1 MRRYDNGRYSM
12 WLGNPMV
19 SETEKPF
26 PVLPVPDYEVLAS
39 NTARLME
46 ELGHATAASMKP
58 IEEGRAKPGVS
69 DEVSDFVKTIG
80 QVVEHIASDPQ
91 RLIMAQTTLTKGFLD
106 LWANNLRR
114 VQGETVAPVAEPD
127 SGDKRFRDP
136 EWTENPVFDFVKQA
150 YLITTRWADGLVQQA
165 DDMDEHTKHKA
176 KFYVRQLSSALSPT
190 NFVATNPEL
199 LRTTLA
205 QNGDNLVRGMQM
217 MVEDIKAGEG
227 TLKLRQT
234 EPGDFKVGVNLAT
247 TPGKVVLRNDLI
259 ELIQYAPSTETVYKR
274 PLFIVPPW
282 INKFYILD
290 LNPDKSFIRWAVAQ
304 GLTVFVVSW
313 VNPDARQAEKSFE
326 DYMHEGIFA
335 ALDAIEKATG
345 ERDVTAMGYCV
356 GGTLLSVALSYMAA
370 VGDKRISS
378 TTFLT
383 TQVDFKNAGDLKVF
397 VDEEQIQNLEEKMD
411 VRGYL
416 EGNSMASAFNMLRP
430 NDLIWPY
437 VVNVYLK
444 GEHPFP
450 FDLLYWNSDSTR
462 MPKANHSFYL
472 RNCYLDNKLSAGQ
485 ITMGNVRLDLSRVT
499 MPIYNFAAR
508 EDHIAPAKS
517 VFVGS
522 QYFGSNVTF
531 VMGGSGHIAGV
542 INPASKPKYQFWT
555 GGPPKGEFEDWVS
568 KAKETPGSWWP
579 NWLQWVTEQAPEKV
593 KARKP
598 GGRFKTLG
606 DAPGTFVSVR
616 S

>member
-1 MRRYDNGRYSM
+1 
-12 WLGNPMV
+12 MV

-136 EWTENPVFDFVKQA
+136 EWTENPVFDFVIQA

-606 DAPGTFVSVR
+606 DAPGTFVLVR

>member
-1 MRRYDNGRYSM
+1 MA
-12 WLGNPMV
+12 
-19 SETEKPF
+19 TKIEKP
-26 PVLPVPDYEVLAS
+26 VAGLPIPNYEALAS

-46 ELGHATAASMKP
+46 ELGHATAASLKP
-58 IEEGRAKPGVS
+58 IEEGRAKAGVS
-69 DEVSDFVKTIG
+69 DEVSDVMKTLG
-80 QVVEHIASDPQ
+80 QVVENIASDPQ
-91 RLIMAQTTLTKGFLD
+91 RLVMAQTALTKGFLD

-114 VQGETVAPVAEPD
+114 VQGETVAPIAEPD
-127 SGDKRFRDP
+127 ATDKRFRDP

-150 YLITTRWADGLVQQA
+150 YLITTRWADDLVQQA
-165 DDMDEHTKHKA
+165 DHVDEHTKHKA
-176 KFYVRQLSSALSPT
+176 QFYVRQLASALSPT

-199 LRTTLA
+199 LRTTLE
-205 QNGDNLVRGMQM
+205 QNGENLVRGMHM
-217 MVEDIKAGEG
+217 MVEDIKAGKG

-247 TPGKVVLRNDLI
+247 TPGKVVFRNDLI
-259 ELIQYAPSTETVYKR
+259 ELLQYTPTTETVYKR
-274 PLFIVPPW
+274 PLLIVPPW

-290 LNPDKSFIRWAVAQ
+290 LNPEKSFIRWAVSQ
-304 GLTVFVVSW
+304 GLTVFVISW
-313 VNPDARQAEKSFE
+313 VNPDAKQAEKSFE
-326 DYMHEGIFA
+326 DYMREGIFA
-335 ALDAIEKATG
+335 ALDAIEKSTG
-345 ERDVTAMGYCV
+345 EKNVTAMGYCV
-356 GGTLLSVALSYMAA
+356 GGTLLSVALAYMAA

-378 TTFLT
+378 STLLT

-397 VDEEQIQNLEEKMD
+397 VDEEQVKQIEEKMD

-416 EGNSMASAFNMLRP
+416 EGTSMASAFNMLRP

-462 MPKANHSFYL
+462 MPAANHSFYL

-485 ITMGNVRLDLSRVT
+485 ITMGNVRLDLKRVT
-499 MPIYNFAAR
+499 MPIYNLAAK

-522 QYFGSNVTF
+522 KYFGDNVTY

-542 INPASKPKYQFWT
+542 INPANKPKYQFWT
-555 GGPPKGEFEDWVS
+555 GGPPKGEFEDWVA

-579 NWLQWVTEQAPEKV
+579 HWLQWIIDQAPEKV

-598 GGRFKTLG
+598 GGRYKTLC
-606 DAPGTFVSVR
+606 DAPGTFVLER
-616 S
+616 A

>member
-1 MRRYDNGRYSM
+1 MASD
-12 WLGNPMV
+12 V
-19 SETEKPF
+19 EKTGS
-26 PVLPVPDYEVLAS
+26 VMPVPNYEALAN

-46 ELGHATAASMKP
+46 ELGHATAASLKP
-58 IEEGRAKPGVS
+58 VEEGRAKAGLS
-69 DEVSDFVKTIG
+69 DEVSDVVKTLG
-80 QVVEHIASDPQ
+80 QVVENIAADPQ
-91 RLIMAQTTLTKGFLD
+91 RLVMAQTALTKGFLD

-114 VQGETVAPVAEPD
+114 IQGEVVAPVAEPD
-127 SGDKRFRDP
+127 AGDKRFRDP

-150 YLITTRWADGLVQQA
+150 YLLTTRWADDLVQKA
-165 DDMDEHTKHKA
+165 EDIDDHTKHKA
-176 KFYVRQLSSALSPT
+176 QFYVRQLSSALSPT

-199 LRTTLA
+199 LRTTLE
-205 QNGDNLVRGMQM
+205 QNGENLVRGMQM
-217 MVEDIKAGEG
+217 MVEDIKAGKG
-227 TLKLRQT
+227 TLKLRQSET
-234 EPGDFKVGVNLAT
+234 GDFKVGINLAT
-247 TPGKVVLRNDLI
+247 TPGKVVFRNDLM
-259 ELIQYAPSTETVYKR
+259 ELLQYSPSTETVYKR
-274 PLFIVPPW
+274 PLLIVPPW

-290 LNPDKSFIRWAVAQ
+290 LNPEKSFIRWAVSQ

-313 VNPDARQAEKSFE
+313 VNPDEEQAKKSFE
-326 DYMHEGIFA
+326 DYMREGIFE
-335 ALDAIEKATG
+335 ALDRIEKITG
-345 ERDVTAMGYCV
+345 EKHVTAMGYCV
-356 GGTLLSVALSYMAA
+356 GGTLLSVALAYMAS
-370 VGDKRISS
+370 VGDKRIASA
-378 TTFLT
+378 TLLT

-397 VDEEQIQNLEEKMD
+397 VDEEQVKQIEQKMD

-416 EGNSMASAFNMLRP
+416 EGTSMASAFNMLRP

-450 FDLLYWNSDSTR
+450 FDLLFWNSDSTR
-462 MPKANHSFYL
+462 MPAANHSFYL

-485 ITMGNVRLDLSRVT
+485 ITLGNVRLDLSRVT
-499 MPIYNFAAR
+499 IPIYNLAAK

-522 QYFGSNVTF
+522 KYFGNNVTY

-542 INPASKPKYQFWT
+542 INPANKPKYQYWT
-555 GGPPKGEFEDWVS
+555 GGPPVGSFDDWVK
-568 KAKETPGSWWP
+568 KATETPGSWWP
-579 NWLQWVTEQAPEKV
+579 HWLQWIADQAPDKV

-606 DAPGTFVSVR
+606 DAPGTYVLER

>member
-1 MRRYDNGRYSM
+1 MADDNK
-12 WLGNPMV
+12 
-19 SETEKPF
+19 KP
-26 PVLPVPDYEVLAS
+26 VADYLTAGIPVPNYEALAS

-46 ELGHATAASMKP
+46 ELGHATAASLKP
-58 IEEGRAKPGVS
+58 VEEGRAKPGVS
-69 DEVSDFVKTIG
+69 EEVSDVVKTLG
-80 QVVEHIASDPQ
+80 QVVETIAADPQ

-106 LWANNLRR
+106 LWTNNLKRIN
-114 VQGETVAPVAEPD
+114 GEIVAPIAEPD
-127 SGDKRFRDP
+127 ASDKRFRDP

-150 YLITTRWADGLVQQA
+150 YLITTRWADDLVQQA
-165 DDMDEHTKHKA
+165 DDIDEHTKHKA
-176 KFYVRQLSSALSPT
+176 QFYVRQLSSALSPT

-199 LRTTLA
+199 LRTTLE

-217 MVEDIKAGEG
+217 MVEDIKAGKG

-247 TPGKVVLRNDLI
+247 TPGKVVFRNDLM
-259 ELIQYAPSTETVYKR
+259 ELLQYSPSTETVYKR
-274 PLFIVPPW
+274 PLLIVPPW

-290 LNPDKSFIRWAVAQ
+290 LNPEKSFIRWAVSQ

-313 VNPDARQAEKSFE
+313 VNPDEEQAKKSFE
-326 DYMHEGIFA
+326 DYMREGIFA
-335 ALDAIEKATG
+335 ALDRIEKITG
-345 ERDVTAMGYCV
+345 EKEVTAMGYCV

-378 TTFLT
+378 ATLLT
-383 TQVDFKNAGDLKVF
+383 TQVDFENAGDLKVF
-397 VDEEQIQNLEEKMD
+397 VDEEQIKQIEEKMD

-416 EGNSMASAFNMLRP
+416 EGTSMASAFNMLRP

-450 FDLLYWNSDSTR
+450 FDLLFWNSDSTR
-462 MPKANHSFYL
+462 MPAANHSFYL

-499 MPIYNFAAR
+499 MPIYNLAAK

-522 QYFGSNVTF
+522 KYFGNNVTY

-542 INPASKPKYQFWT
+542 INPANKPKYQFWT
-555 GGPPKGEFEDWVS
+555 GGPPVGQFEDWVA

-579 NWLQWVTEQAPEKV
+579 HWLEWIAAQAPEMV

-598 GGRFKTLG
+598 GGTLKTLG
-606 DAPGTFVSVR
+606 DAPGTFVLER

>member
-1 MRRYDNGRYSM
+1 MA
-12 WLGNPMV
+12 
-19 SETEKPF
+19 TKIEKP
-26 PVLPVPDYEVLAS
+26 VAGLPIPNYEALAS

-46 ELGHATAASMKP
+46 ELGHATAASLKP
-58 IEEGRAKPGVS
+58 IEEGRAKAGVS
-69 DEVSDFVKTIG
+69 DEVSDVMKTLG
-80 QVVEHIASDPQ
+80 QVVENIASDPQ
-91 RLIMAQTTLTKGFLD
+91 RLVMAQTALTKGFLD

-114 VQGETVAPVAEPD
+114 TQGETVTPIAEPD
-127 SGDKRFRDP
+127 ATDKRFRDP

-150 YLITTRWADGLVQQA
+150 YLITTRWADDLVQQA
-165 DDMDEHTKHKA
+165 DHVDEHTKHKA
-176 KFYVRQLSSALSPT
+176 QFYVRQLASALSPT

-199 LRTTLA
+199 LRTTLE
-205 QNGDNLVRGMQM
+205 QNGENLVRGMHM
-217 MVEDIKAGEG
+217 MVEDIKAGKG

-247 TPGKVVLRNDLI
+247 TPGKVVFRNDLI
-259 ELIQYAPSTETVYKR
+259 ELIQYAPTTETVYKR
-274 PLFIVPPW
+274 PLLIVPPW

-290 LNPDKSFIRWAVAQ
+290 LNPEKSFIRWAVAQ

-313 VNPDARQAEKSFE
+313 VNPDAKQAEKSFE

-335 ALDAIEKATG
+335 ALAAIEKATG
-345 ERDVTAMGYCV
+345 EKNVTAMGYCV
-356 GGTLLSVALSYMAA
+356 GGTLLSVAMAYMAA

-378 TTFLT
+378 TTLLT

-397 VDEEQIQNLEEKMD
+397 VDEEQVKQIEEKMD

-416 EGNSMASAFNMLRP
+416 EGTSMASAFNMLRP

-462 MPKANHSFYL
+462 MPAANHSFYL

-485 ITMGNVRLDLSRVT
+485 ITMGNVRLDLKRVT
-499 MPIYNFAAR
+499 MPIYNLAAK

-522 QYFGSNVTF
+522 KYFGNNVTY

-542 INPASKPKYQFWT
+542 INPANKPKYQFWT
-555 GGPPKGEFEDWVS
+555 GGPPKGEFEDWVA

-579 NWLQWVTEQAPEKV
+579 HWLQWIVDQAPEKV

-598 GGRFKTLG
+598 GGRYKTLC
-606 DAPGTFVSVR
+606 DAPGTFVLER
-616 S
+616 A

>member
-1 MRRYDNGRYSM
+1 MA
-12 WLGNPMV
+12 
-19 SETEKPF
+19 TKIEKP
-26 PVLPVPDYEVLAS
+26 VAGLPVPNYEELAS

-46 ELGHATAASMKP
+46 EMGHATAASLKP
-58 IEEGRAKPGVS
+58 IEEGRAKAGVS
-69 DEVSDFVKTIG
+69 DEVSDMIKTLG
-80 QVVEHIASDPQ
+80 QVAENIASDPQ
-91 RLIMAQTTLTKGFLD
+91 RLVIAQTTLTKGFLD

-114 VQGETVAPVAEPD
+114 AQGETVAPIAEPD
-127 SGDKRFRDP
+127 ATDKRFRDP

-150 YLITTRWADGLVQQA
+150 YLITTRWADDLVQKA
-165 DDMDEHTKHKA
+165 DHVDEHTKHKA
-176 KFYVRQLSSALSPT
+176 QFYVRQLSSALSPT

-199 LRTTLA
+199 LRTTLD
-205 QNGDNLVRGMQM
+205 QNGENLVRGMQM
-217 MVEDIKAGEG
+217 MVEDIKAGNG

-247 TPGKVVLRNDLI
+247 TPGKVVFRNDLI
-259 ELIQYAPSTETVYKR
+259 ELIQYSPTTETVYKR
-274 PLFIVPPW
+274 PLLIFPPW

-290 LNPDKSFIRWAVAQ
+290 LNPDKSFVRWAVAQ

-313 VNPDARQAEKSFE
+313 VNPDAKQAEKSFE
-326 DYMHEGIFA
+326 DYMREGVFA
-335 ALDAIEKATG
+335 ALDAVEKATG
-345 ERDVTAMGYCV
+345 ERDIAAMGYCV
-356 GGTLLSVALSYMAA
+356 GGTLLSVALAYMAA

-397 VDEEQIQNLEEKMD
+397 VDEEQVKQLEEKMD

-462 MPKANHSFYL
+462 MPAANHSFYL

-485 ITMGNVRLDLSRVT
+485 ITMSNVRLDLKRVT

-517 VFVGS
+517 VFAGS
-522 QYFGSNVTF
+522 KYFGDNVTY

-542 INPASKPKYQFWT
+542 INPANKPKYQYWT
-555 GGPPKGEFEDWVS
+555 GGPPKGEFEDWVA

-579 NWLQWVTEQAPEKV
+579 HWLQWLVEQAPEKV

-598 GGRFKTLG
+598 GGKYKTLC
-606 DAPGTFVSVR
+606 DAPGTFVLVR
-616 S
+616 D

>member
-1 MRRYDNGRYSM
+1 MADDNK
-12 WLGNPMV
+12 
-19 SETEKPF
+19 KP
-26 PVLPVPDYEVLAS
+26 VADYLTAGIPVPNYEALAS

-46 ELGHATAASMKP
+46 ELGHATAASLKP
-58 IEEGRAKPGVS
+58 VEEGRAKPGVS
-69 DEVSDFVKTIG
+69 EEVSDVVKTLG
-80 QVVEHIASDPQ
+80 QVVETIAADPQ

-106 LWANNLRR
+106 LWTNNLKRIN
-114 VQGETVAPVAEPD
+114 GEIVAPIAEPD
-127 SGDKRFRDP
+127 ASDKRFRDP

-150 YLITTRWADGLVQQA
+150 YLITTRWADDLVQQA
-165 DDMDEHTKHKA
+165 DDIDEHTKHKA
-176 KFYVRQLSSALSPT
+176 QFYVRQLSSALSPT

-199 LRTTLA
+199 LRTTLE

-217 MVEDIKAGEG
+217 MVEDIKAGKG

-247 TPGKVVLRNDLI
+247 TPGKVVFRNDLM
-259 ELIQYAPSTETVYKR
+259 ELLQYSPSTETVYKR
-274 PLFIVPPW
+274 PLLIVPPW

-290 LNPDKSFIRWAVAQ
+290 LNPEKSFIRWAVSQ

-313 VNPDARQAEKSFE
+313 VNPDEEQAKKSFE
-326 DYMHEGIFA
+326 DYMREGIFA
-335 ALDAIEKATG
+335 ALDRIEKITG
-345 ERDVTAMGYCV
+345 EKEVTAMGYCV

-378 TTFLT
+378 ATLLT
-383 TQVDFKNAGDLKVF
+383 TQVDFENAGDLKVF
-397 VDEEQIQNLEEKMD
+397 VDEEQIKQIEEKMD

-416 EGNSMASAFNMLRP
+416 EGTSMASAFNMLRP

-450 FDLLYWNSDSTR
+450 FDLLFWNSDSTR
-462 MPKANHSFYL
+462 MPAANHSFYL

-499 MPIYNFAAR
+499 MPIYNLAAK

-522 QYFGSNVTF
+522 KYFGNNVTY

-542 INPASKPKYQFWT
+542 INPANKPKYQFWT
-555 GGPPKGEFEDWVS
+555 GGPPVGQFEDWVA

-579 NWLQWVTEQAPEKV
+579 HWLEWIAAQAPEKV

-598 GGRFKTLG
+598 GGTLKTLG
-606 DAPGTFVSVR
+606 DAPGTFVLER

>member
-1 MRRYDNGRYSM
+1 
-12 WLGNPMV
+12 
-19 SETEKPF
+19 
-26 PVLPVPDYEVLAS
+26 VPNYEALAS

-46 ELGHATAASMKP
+46 ELGHATAASLKP
-58 IEEGRAKPGVS
+58 VEEGRAKPGVS
-69 DEVSDFVKTIG
+69 EEVSDVVKTLG
-80 QVVEHIASDPQ
+80 QVVETIAADPQ
-91 RLIMAQTTLTKGFLD
+91 RLIMAQTSLTKGFLD
-106 LWANNLRR
+106 LWTNNLKRIN
-114 VQGETVAPVAEPD
+114 GEAVAPVAEPD
-127 SGDKRFRDP
+127 ASDKRFRDP

-150 YLITTRWADGLVQQA
+150 YLITTRWADDLVRQA
-165 DDMDEHTKHKA
+165 DDIDEHTKHKA
-176 KFYVRQLSSALSPT
+176 QFYVRQLSSALSPT

-199 LRTTLA
+199 LRTTLE

-217 MVEDIKAGEG
+217 MVEDIKAGKG

-247 TPGKVVLRNDLI
+247 TPGKVVFRNDLI
-259 ELIQYAPSTETVYKR
+259 ELLQYSPSTETVYKR
-274 PLFIVPPW
+274 PLLIVPPW

-290 LNPDKSFIRWAVAQ
+290 LNPEKSFIRWAVSQ

-313 VNPDARQAEKSFE
+313 VNPDEEQAKKSFE
-326 DYMHEGIFA
+326 DYMREGIFA
-335 ALDAIEKATG
+335 ALDRIEKITG
-345 ERDVTAMGYCV
+345 EKEVTAMGYCV

-378 TTFLT
+378 ATLLT
-383 TQVDFKNAGDLKVF
+383 TQVDFENAGDLKVF
-397 VDEEQIQNLEEKMD
+397 VDEEQVKQIEEKMD

-416 EGNSMASAFNMLRP
+416 EGTSMASAFNMLRP

-450 FDLLYWNSDSTR
+450 FDLLFWNSDSTR
-462 MPKANHSFYL
+462 MPAANHSFYL

-485 ITMGNVRLDLSRVT
+485 ITIGNVRLDLSRVT
-499 MPIYNFAAR
+499 MPIYNLAAK

-522 QYFGSNVTF
+522 QYFGNNVTY

-542 INPASKPKYQFWT
+542 INPANKPKYQFWT
-555 GGPPKGEFEDWVS
+555 GGPPVGQFEDWVA

-579 NWLQWVTEQAPEKV
+579 HWLEWIVAQAPEKV

-598 GGRFKTLG
+598 GGKLKTLG
-606 DAPGTFVSVR
+606 DAPGTFVLER

>member
-1 MRRYDNGRYSM
+1 MAVDQKKSVTDQLTAGI
-12 WLGNPMV
+12 
-19 SETEKPF
+19 
-26 PVLPVPDYEVLAS
+26 PVPNYELLAS

-46 ELGHATAASMKP
+46 ELGHATAASLKP
-58 IEEGRAKPGVS
+58 VEEGRAKPGVS
-69 DEVSDFVKTIG
+69 EEVSDVVKTLG
-80 QVVEHIASDPQ
+80 QVVETIAADPQ
-91 RLIMAQTTLTKGFLD
+91 RLIMAQTSLTKGFLD
-106 LWANNLRR
+106 LWTNNLKR
-114 VQGETVAPVAEPD
+114 VSGEVVEPIAEPD
-127 SGDKRFRDP
+127 AGDKRFRDP

-150 YLITTRWADGLVQQA
+150 YLITTRWADNLVQQA
-165 DDMDEHTKHKA
+165 DDIDEHTKHKA
-176 KFYVRQLSSALSPT
+176 QFYVKQLSSALSPT

-217 MVEDIKAGEG
+217 MVEDIKAGKG
-227 TLKLRQT
+227 TLKLRQS
-234 EPGDFKVGVNLAT
+234 EAGDFKVGVNLAT
-247 TPGKVVLRNDLI
+247 TPGKVVFRNDLM
-259 ELIQYAPSTETVYKR
+259 ELLQYSPTTETVYKR
-274 PLFIVPPW
+274 PLLIVPPW

-290 LNPDKSFIRWAVAQ
+290 LNPEKSFIRWAVSQ
-304 GLTVFVVSW
+304 GLTVFVISW
-313 VNPDARQAEKSFE
+313 VNPDEEQAKKSFE
-326 DYMHEGIFA
+326 DYMREGIFV
-335 ALDAIEKATG
+335 ALDRIEKITG
-345 ERDVTAMGYCV
+345 EKHVTAMGYCV

-370 VGDKRISS
+370 LGDKRISS
-378 TTFLT
+378 ATLLT
-383 TQVDFKNAGDLKVF
+383 TQVDFENAGDLKVF
-397 VDEEQIQNLEEKMD
+397 VDEEQIKLLEEQMD

-416 EGNSMASAFNMLRP
+416 EGTSMASAFNMLRP

-450 FDLLYWNSDSTR
+450 FDLLFWNSDSTR
-462 MPKANHSFYL
+462 MPAANHSFYL

-499 MPIYNFAAR
+499 IPIYNLAAK

-522 QYFGSNVTF
+522 KYFGNNVTY

-542 INPASKPKYQFWT
+542 INPADRPKYQFWT
-555 GGPPKGEFEDWVS
+555 GGPPVGAFEEWVAN
-568 KAKETPGSWWP
+568 AKETPGSWWP
-579 NWLQWVTEQAPEKV
+579 HWLDWIVQQAPEKV

-606 DAPGTFVSVR
+606 DAPGEYVKER
-616 S
+616 A

>member
-1 MRRYDNGRYSM
+1 MA
-12 WLGNPMV
+12 
-19 SETEKPF
+19 SENEKSGS
-26 PVLPVPDYEVLAS
+26 VMPVPNYEALAN

-46 ELGHATAASMKP
+46 ELGHATAASLKP
-58 IEEGRAKPGVS
+58 VEEGRAKAGLS
-69 DEVSDFVKTIG
+69 DEVSDVVKTLG
-80 QVVEHIASDPQ
+80 QVVENIAADPQ
-91 RLIMAQTTLTKGFLD
+91 RLVMAQTALTKGFLD

-114 VQGETVAPVAEPD
+114 VQGEVVAPVAEPD
-127 SGDKRFRDP
+127 AGDKRFRDP

-150 YLITTRWADGLVQQA
+150 YLLTTRWADDLVQKA
-165 DDMDEHTKHKA
+165 EDIDDHTKHKA
-176 KFYVRQLSSALSPT
+176 QFYVRQLSSALSPT

-199 LRTTLA
+199 LRTTLE
-205 QNGDNLVRGMQM
+205 QNGENLVRGMQM
-217 MVEDIKAGEG
+217 MVEDIKAGKG
-227 TLKLRQT
+227 TLKLRQS
-234 EPGDFKVGVNLAT
+234 EAGDFKVGVNLAT
-247 TPGKVVLRNDLI
+247 TPGKVVFRNDLM
-259 ELIQYAPSTETVYKR
+259 ELLQYSPSTETVYKR
-274 PLFIVPPW
+274 PLLIVPPW

-290 LNPDKSFIRWAVAQ
+290 LNPEKSFIRWAVSQ

-313 VNPDARQAEKSFE
+313 VNPDEEQAKKSFE
-326 DYMHEGIFA
+326 DYMREGIFA
-335 ALDAIEKATG
+335 AVDRIEKVTG
-345 ERDVTAMGYCV
+345 EKEVTAMGYCV

-378 TTFLT
+378 ATLLT
-383 TQVDFKNAGDLKVF
+383 TQVDFENAGDLKVF
-397 VDEEQIQNLEEKMD
+397 VDEEQVKQIEEKMD

-416 EGNSMASAFNMLRP
+416 EGTSMASAFNMLRP

-450 FDLLYWNSDSTR
+450 FDLLFWNSDSTR
-462 MPKANHSFYL
+462 MPAANHSFYL

-499 MPIYNFAAR
+499 MPIYNLAAK

-522 QYFGSNVTF
+522 QYFGNNVTY

-542 INPASKPKYQFWT
+542 INPANKPKYQFWT
-555 GGPPKGEFEDWVS
+555 GGPPVGQFEDWVA

-579 NWLQWVTEQAPEKV
+579 HWLQWIADQAPEKV

-606 DAPGTFVSVR
+606 DAPGTYVLER

>member
-1 MRRYDNGRYSM
+1 MAVDKNKPLNDNSVAGI
-12 WLGNPMV
+12 
-19 SETEKPF
+19 
-26 PVLPVPDYEVLAS
+26 PVPNYEALAS

-46 ELGHATAASMKP
+46 ELGHATAASLKP
-58 IEEGRAKPGVS
+58 VEEGRTKPGVS
-69 DEVSDFVKTIG
+69 DEVSDVVKTLG
-80 QVVEHIASDPQ
+80 QVVETIAADPQ
-91 RLIMAQTTLTKGFLD
+91 RLIMAQTSLTKGFLD
-106 LWANNLRR
+106 LWTNNLKRIN
-114 VQGETVAPVAEPD
+114 GEAVEPVAQPEP
-127 SGDKRFRDP
+127 SDKRFRDP

-150 YLITTRWADGLVQQA
+150 YLITTRWADDLVQQA
-165 DDMDEHTKHKA
+165 DHMDEHTKHKA
-176 KFYVRQLSSALSPT
+176 QFYVRQLSSALSPT

-199 LRTTLA
+199 LRTTME

-217 MVEDIKAGEG
+217 MVEDIKAGKG

-259 ELIQYAPSTETVYKR
+259 ELLQYSPSTETVYKR
-274 PLFIVPPW
+274 PLLIVPPW

-290 LNPDKSFIRWAVAQ
+290 LNPEKSFIRWAVSQ

-313 VNPDARQAEKSFE
+313 VNPDEEQAKKSFE
-326 DYMHEGIFA
+326 DYMREGIFA
-335 ALDAIEKATG
+335 ALDRIEKVTG
-345 ERDVTAMGYCV
+345 EKEVTAMGYCV

-378 TTFLT
+378 ATLLT
-383 TQVDFKNAGDLKVF
+383 TQVDFENAGDLKVF
-397 VDEEQIQNLEEKMD
+397 VDEEQVKQIEEKMD

-416 EGNSMASAFNMLRP
+416 EGTSMASAFNMLRP

-450 FDLLYWNSDSTR
+450 FDLLFWNSDSTR
-462 MPKANHSFYL
+462 MPAANHSFYL

-499 MPIYNFAAR
+499 MPIYNFAAK

-522 QYFGSNVTF
+522 KYFGNNVTY

-542 INPASKPKYQFWT
+542 INPANKPKYQFWT
-555 GGPPKGEFEDWVS
+555 GGPPVGQFEDWVA
-568 KAKETPGSWWP
+568 KAQETPGSWWP
-579 NWLQWVTEQAPEKV
+579 HWLNWIAEQAPEKV

-598 GGRFKTLG
+598 GGKLKTLG
-606 DAPGTFVSVR
+606 DAPGTFVLER

>member
-1 MRRYDNGRYSM
+1 MAVDQKKSVTDQLTAGI
-12 WLGNPMV
+12 
-19 SETEKPF
+19 
-26 PVLPVPDYEVLAS
+26 PVPNYELLAS

-46 ELGHATAASMKP
+46 ELGHATAASLKP
-58 IEEGRAKPGVS
+58 VEEGRAKPGVS
-69 DEVSDFVKTIG
+69 EEVSDVVKTLG
-80 QVVEHIASDPQ
+80 QVVETIAADPQ
-91 RLIMAQTTLTKGFLD
+91 RLIMAQTSLTKGFLD
-106 LWANNLRR
+106 LLTNNLKR
-114 VQGETVAPVAEPD
+114 VSGEVVEPIAEPD
-127 SGDKRFRDP
+127 AGDKRFRDP

-150 YLITTRWADGLVQQA
+150 YLITTRWADNLVQQA
-165 DDMDEHTKHKA
+165 DDIDEHTKHKA
-176 KFYVRQLSSALSPT
+176 QFYVKQLSSALSPT

-217 MVEDIKAGEG
+217 MVEDIKAGKG
-227 TLKLRQT
+227 TLKLRQS
-234 EPGDFKVGVNLAT
+234 EAGDFKVGVNLAT
-247 TPGKVVLRNDLI
+247 TPGKVVFRNDLM
-259 ELIQYAPSTETVYKR
+259 ELLQYSPTTETVYKR
-274 PLFIVPPW
+274 PLLIVPPW

-290 LNPDKSFIRWAVAQ
+290 LNPEKSFIRWAVSQ
-304 GLTVFVVSW
+304 GLTVFVISW
-313 VNPDARQAEKSFE
+313 VNPDEEQAKKSFE
-326 DYMHEGIFA
+326 DYMREGIFA
-335 ALDAIEKATG
+335 ALDRIEKITG
-345 ERDVTAMGYCV
+345 EKHVTAMGYCV

-370 VGDKRISS
+370 LGDKRISS
-378 TTFLT
+378 ATLLT
-383 TQVDFKNAGDLKVF
+383 TQVDFENAGDLKVF
-397 VDEEQIQNLEEKMD
+397 VDEEQIKLLEEQMD

-416 EGNSMASAFNMLRP
+416 EGTSMASAFNMLRP

-450 FDLLYWNSDSTR
+450 FDLLFWNSDSTR
-462 MPKANHSFYL
+462 MPAANHSFYL

-499 MPIYNFAAR
+499 IPIYNLAAK

-522 QYFGSNVTF
+522 KYFGNNVTY

-542 INPASKPKYQFWT
+542 INPADKPKYQFWT
-555 GGPPKGEFEDWVS
+555 GGPPVGAFEEWVAN
-568 KAKETPGSWWP
+568 AKETPGSWWP
-579 NWLQWVTEQAPEKV
+579 HWLDWIVTQAPEKV

-606 DAPGTFVSVR
+606 DAPGEYVKER
-616 S
+616 A

>member
-1 MRRYDNGRYSM
+1 
-12 WLGNPMV
+12 MV

-606 DAPGTFVSVR
+606 DAPGTFVLVR

>member
-1 MRRYDNGRYSM
+1 MA
-12 WLGNPMV
+12 
-19 SETEKPF
+19 SENEKSGS
-26 PVLPVPDYEVLAS
+26 VMPVPNYEALAN

-46 ELGHATAASMKP
+46 ELGHATAASLKP
-58 IEEGRAKPGVS
+58 VEEGRAKAGLS
-69 DEVSDFVKTIG
+69 DEVSDVVKTLG
-80 QVVEHIASDPQ
+80 QVVENIAADPQ
-91 RLIMAQTTLTKGFLD
+91 RLVMAQTALTKGFLD

-114 VQGETVAPVAEPD
+114 VQGEVVAPVAEPD
-127 SGDKRFRDP
+127 AGDKRFRDP

-150 YLITTRWADGLVQQA
+150 YLLTTRWADDLVQKA
-165 DDMDEHTKHKA
+165 EDIDDHTKHKA
-176 KFYVRQLSSALSPT
+176 QFYVRQLSSALSPT

-199 LRTTLA
+199 LRTTLE
-205 QNGDNLVRGMQM
+205 QNGENLVRGMQM
-217 MVEDIKAGEG
+217 MVEDIKAGKG
-227 TLKLRQT
+227 TLKLRQS
-234 EPGDFKVGVNLAT
+234 EAGDFKVGVNLAT
-247 TPGKVVLRNDLI
+247 TPGNVVFRNDLM
-259 ELIQYAPSTETVYKR
+259 ELLQYSPSTETVYKR
-274 PLFIVPPW
+274 PLLIVPPW

-290 LNPDKSFIRWAVAQ
+290 LNPEKSFIRWAVSQ

-313 VNPDARQAEKSFE
+313 VNPDEEQAKKSFE
-326 DYMHEGIFA
+326 DYMREGIFA
-335 ALDAIEKATG
+335 AVDRIEKVTG
-345 ERDVTAMGYCV
+345 EKEVTAMGYCV

-378 TTFLT
+378 ATLLT
-383 TQVDFKNAGDLKVF
+383 TQVDFENAGDLKVF
-397 VDEEQIQNLEEKMD
+397 VDEEQVKQIEEKMD

-416 EGNSMASAFNMLRP
+416 EGTSMASAFNMLRP

-450 FDLLYWNSDSTR
+450 FDLLFWNSDSTR
-462 MPKANHSFYL
+462 MPAANHSFYL

-485 ITMGNVRLDLSRVT
+485 ITLGNVRLDLSRVT
-499 MPIYNFAAR
+499 IPIYNLAAK

-522 QYFGSNVTF
+522 KYFGNNVTY

-542 INPASKPKYQFWT
+542 INPANKPKYQFWT
-555 GGPPKGEFEDWVS
+555 GGPPVGEFEDWVA

-579 NWLQWVTEQAPEKV
+579 HWLDWIVVQAPEKV

-606 DAPGTFVSVR
+606 DAPGTFVLER
-616 S
+616 A

>member
-1 MRRYDNGRYSM
+1 MA
-12 WLGNPMV
+12 
-19 SETEKPF
+19 TKIEKP
-26 PVLPVPDYEVLAS
+26 VAGLPIPNYEALAS

-46 ELGHATAASMKP
+46 ELGHATAASLKP
-58 IEEGRAKPGVS
+58 IEEGRAKAGIS
-69 DEVSDFVKTIG
+69 DEVSDVMKTLG
-80 QVVEHIASDPQ
+80 QVVENIASDPQ
-91 RLIMAQTTLTKGFLD
+91 RLVMAQTALTKGFLD

-114 VQGETVAPVAEPD
+114 TQGETVTPIAEPD
-127 SGDKRFRDP
+127 ATDKRFRDP

-150 YLITTRWADGLVQQA
+150 YLITTRWADDLVQQA
-165 DDMDEHTKHKA
+165 DHVDEHTKHKA
-176 KFYVRQLSSALSPT
+176 QFYVRQLASALSPT

-199 LRTTLA
+199 LRTTLE
-205 QNGDNLVRGMQM
+205 QNGENLVRGMHM
-217 MVEDIKAGEG
+217 MVEDIKAGKG
-227 TLKLRQT
+227 TLKLRHT

-247 TPGKVVLRNDLI
+247 TPGKVVFRNDLI
-259 ELIQYAPSTETVYKR
+259 ELIQYAPTTETVYKR
-274 PLFIVPPW
+274 PLLIVPPW

-290 LNPDKSFIRWAVAQ
+290 LNPEKSFIRWAVAQ

-313 VNPDARQAEKSFE
+313 VNPDAKQAEKSFE
-326 DYMHEGIFA
+326 DYMNEGIFA

-345 ERDVTAMGYCV
+345 EKNVTAMGYCV
-356 GGTLLSVALSYMAA
+356 GGTLLSVALAYMAA

-378 TTFLT
+378 TTLLT

-397 VDEEQIQNLEEKMD
+397 VDEEQVKQIEEKMD

-416 EGNSMASAFNMLRP
+416 EGTSMASAFNMLRP

-462 MPKANHSFYL
+462 MPAANHSFYL

-485 ITMGNVRLDLSRVT
+485 ITMGNVRLDLKRVT
-499 MPIYNFAAR
+499 MPIYNLAAR

-522 QYFGSNVTF
+522 KYFGDNVTY

-542 INPASKPKYQFWT
+542 INPANKPKYQYWT
-555 GGPPKGEFEDWVS
+555 GGPPKGEFEDWVA

-579 NWLQWVTEQAPEKV
+579 HWLQWIIDQAPEKV

-598 GGRFKTLG
+598 GGRYKTLC
-606 DAPGTFVSVR
+606 DAPGTFVLER
-616 S
+616 A

>member
-1 MRRYDNGRYSM
+1 
-12 WLGNPMV
+12 
-19 SETEKPF
+19 
-26 PVLPVPDYEVLAS
+26 
-39 NTARLME
+39 ME
-46 ELGHATAASMKP
+46 ELGHATAASLKP
-58 IEEGRAKPGVS
+58 VEEGRAKPGVS
-69 DEVSDFVKTIG
+69 EEVSDVVKTLG
-80 QVVEHIASDPQ
+80 QVVETIAADPQ
-91 RLIMAQTTLTKGFLD
+91 RLIMAQTSLTKGFLD
-106 LWANNLRR
+106 LWTNNLKRIS
-114 VQGETVAPVAEPD
+114 GEEVSPIAEPD
-127 SGDKRFRDP
+127 ASDKRFRDP

-150 YLITTRWADGLVQQA
+150 YLITTRWADDLVQQA
-165 DDMDEHTKHKA
+165 DDIDEHTKHKA
-176 KFYVRQLSSALSPT
+176 QFYVRQLSSALSPT

-199 LRTTLA
+199 LRTTLE

-217 MVEDIKAGEG
+217 MVEDIKAGKG

-247 TPGKVVLRNDLI
+247 TPGKVVFRNDLM
-259 ELIQYAPSTETVYKR
+259 ELLQYSPSTETVYKR
-274 PLFIVPPW
+274 PLLIVPPW

-290 LNPDKSFIRWAVAQ
+290 LNPEKSFIRWAVSQ

-313 VNPDARQAEKSFE
+313 VNPDEEQAKKSFE
-326 DYMHEGIFA
+326 DYMREGIFA
-335 ALDAIEKATG
+335 ALDRIEKITG
-345 ERDVTAMGYCV
+345 EKEVTAMGYCV

-378 TTFLT
+378 ATLLT
-383 TQVDFKNAGDLKVF
+383 TQVDFENAGDLKVF
-397 VDEEQIQNLEEKMD
+397 VDEEQIKQIEEKMD

-416 EGNSMASAFNMLRP
+416 EGTSMASAFNMLRP

-450 FDLLYWNSDSTR
+450 FDLLFWNSDSTR
-462 MPKANHSFYL
+462 MPAANHSFYL

-499 MPIYNFAAR
+499 MPIYNLAAK

-522 QYFGSNVTF
+522 KYFGNNVTY

-542 INPASKPKYQFWT
+542 INPANKPKYQFWT
-555 GGPPKGEFEDWVS
+555 GGPPVGPFEEWVA

-579 NWLQWVTEQAPEKV
+579 HWLEWIVAQAPEKV

-598 GGRFKTLG
+598 GGTLKTLG
-606 DAPGTFVSVR
+606 DAPGTFVLER

>member
-1 MRRYDNGRYSM
+1 MAVDKN
-12 WLGNPMV
+12 
-19 SETEKPF
+19 KP
-26 PVLPVPDYEVLAS
+26 VADHLTAGMPVPNYEALAS

-46 ELGHATAASMKP
+46 ELGHATAASLKP
-58 IEEGRAKPGVS
+58 VEEGRAKPGVS
-69 DEVSDFVKTIG
+69 EEVSDVVKTLG
-80 QVVEHIASDPQ
+80 QVVETIAADPQ

-106 LWANNLRR
+106 LWTNNLKR
-114 VQGETVAPVAEPD
+114 VNGEAVAPVAEPD
-127 SGDKRFRDP
+127 ASDKRFRDP

-150 YLITTRWADGLVQQA
+150 YLITTRWADDLVRQA
-165 DDMDEHTKHKA
+165 DDIDEHTKHKA
-176 KFYVRQLSSALSPT
+176 QFYVRQLSSALSPT

-199 LRTTLA
+199 LRTTLE

-217 MVEDIKAGEG
+217 MVEDIKAGKG

-247 TPGKVVLRNDLI
+247 TPGKVVFRNDLI
-259 ELIQYAPSTETVYKR
+259 ELLQYSPSTETVYKR
-274 PLFIVPPW
+274 PLLIVPPW

-290 LNPDKSFIRWAVAQ
+290 LNPEKSFIRWAVSQ

-313 VNPDARQAEKSFE
+313 VNPDEEQAKKSFE
-326 DYMHEGIFA
+326 DYMREGIFA
-335 ALDAIEKATG
+335 ALDRIEKITG
-345 ERDVTAMGYCV
+345 EKEVTAMGYCV

-378 TTFLT
+378 ATLLT
-383 TQVDFKNAGDLKVF
+383 TQVDFENAGDLKVF
-397 VDEEQIQNLEEKMD
+397 VDEEQVKQIEEKMD

-416 EGNSMASAFNMLRP
+416 EGTSMASAFNMLRP

-450 FDLLYWNSDSTR
+450 FDLLFWNSDSTR
-462 MPKANHSFYL
+462 MPAANHSFYL

-485 ITMGNVRLDLSRVT
+485 ITIGNVRLDLSRVT
-499 MPIYNFAAR
+499 MPIYNLAAK

-522 QYFGSNVTF
+522 QYFGNNVTY

-542 INPASKPKYQFWT
+542 INPANKPKYQFWT
-555 GGPPKGEFEDWVS
+555 GGPPVGQFEDWVA

-579 NWLQWVTEQAPEKV
+579 HWLEWIVAQAPEKV

-598 GGRFKTLG
+598 GGKLKTLG
-606 DAPGTFVSVR
+606 DAPGTFVLER

>member
-1 MRRYDNGRYSM
+1 MANES
-12 WLGNPMV
+12 
-19 SETEKPF
+19 EKPV
-26 PVLPVPDYEVLAS
+26 PMMPLPNYEALAN

-46 ELGHATAASMKP
+46 ELGHATAASLKP

-69 DEVSDFVKTIG
+69 DEVSDVVKTLG
-80 QVVEHIASDPQ
+80 QVVENIASDPQ

-106 LWANNLRR
+106 LWANNMRR

-127 SGDKRFRDP
+127 ATDKRFRDP
-136 EWTENPVFDFVKQA
+136 EWTENPVYDFVKQA
-150 YLITTRWADGLVQQA
+150 YLITTRWADDLVQKA
-165 DDMDEHTKHKA
+165 DHVDEHTKQKA
-176 KFYVRQLSSALSPT
+176 QFYVRQLSSALSPT

-199 LRTTLA
+199 MRKTLE

-217 MVEDIKAGEG
+217 MVEDIKAGNG

-247 TPGKVVLRNDLI
+247 TPGKVVFRNDLI

-274 PLFIVPPW
+274 PLLIVPPW

-290 LNPDKSFIRWAVAQ
+290 LNPEKSFIRWAVAQ

-313 VNPDARQAEKSFE
+313 VNPDAEQAEKSFE

-335 ALDAIEKATG
+335 ALSAIEKATG
-345 ERDVTAMGYCV
+345 ERNVTAMGYCV
-356 GGTLLSVALSYMAA
+356 GGTLLSVALAYMAA
-370 VGDKRISS
+370 TGDKRISS
-378 TTFLT
+378 TTLLT

-397 VDEEQIQNLEEKMD
+397 VDEEQVKHLEEKMD

-416 EGNSMASAFNMLRP
+416 EGTSMASAFNMLRP

-462 MPKANHSFYL
+462 MPAANHSFYL

-485 ITMGNVRLDLSRVT
+485 ITMNNVRLDLKRVT
-499 MPIYNFAAR
+499 MPIYNLAAK

-522 QYFGSNVTF
+522 KYFGSNVTY

-542 INPASKPKYQFWT
+542 INPANKPKYQFWT
-555 GGPPKGEFEDWVS
+555 GGSPKGEFEDWVA

-579 NWLQWVTEQAPEKV
+579 HWLEWIIDQAPEKV

-606 DAPGTFVSVR
+606 DAPGTFVLER